1 MVGSHSNHFR
11 ILFILPFYV
20 FFVKAAFHFLPIKYY
35 NYRHMDDKKAAEILI
50 NLLKKYSLTKGE
62 KEAVESAIGILSWT
76 TLSKSRIK
84 KMKDKK
90 EKSIKW

>member
-1 MVGSHSNHFR
+1 
-11 ILFILPFYV
+11 
-20 FFVKAAFHFLPIKYY
+20 
-35 NYRHMDDKKAAEILI
+35 MDDKKAAEILI